1 MTPFTSNRAQS
12 VAAHGERKLIAGIRR
27 WLGRAS
33 PASPFG
39 IGDDCAVIPPTK
51 HHQLVTTDPVIWGQH
66 FDATV
71 SARAAGAKLLK
82 RNLSDIAAMGGRPVA
97 AVVSLALAPQ
107 TGVRW
112 LEQFYRGLAACALQ
126 HDVRIV
132 GGDITQGPAGFFG
145 AFLTLHGES
154 AGRLA
159 RRSLGEDG
167 RVVTRSGARAGDS
180 IYVTGSLGG
189 SLLGH
194 HHAFTPRLAEG
205 AWLAGRPEVRAMMD
219 VSDGLA
225 KDLDSLT
232 PDGLVPALD
241 AKAIPVSTA
250 ARRRARTTG
259 KTPLAHALGDGEDY
273 ELLIVV
279 RAATDRFER
288 DWRRRFPRL
297 KLSRLGRFVLK
308 NQLPAGALRLAD
320 YHGYEHLR

>member
-1 MTPFTSNRAQS
+1 MNPFTRIRAQS
-12 VAAHGERKLIAGIRR
+12 VAAHGERRLIAGIRA

-33 PASPFG
+33 PAAPFG

-51 HHQLVTTDPVIWGQH
+51 RHQLVTTDPVIWGQH

-97 AVVSLALAPQ
+97 AVVSLALAPD
-107 TGVRW
+107 TRVAW
-112 LEQFYRGLAACALQ
+112 LRDFYRGLAACARQ
-126 HDVRIV
+126 YRVKIV
-132 GGDITQGPAGFFG
+132 GGDITQGPKGFFG

-154 AGRLA
+154 IGR
-159 RRSLGEDG
+159 RI
-167 RVVTRSGARAGDS
+167 VTRRGARAGDS
-180 IYVTGSLGG
+180 IYVTGLLGG

-194 HHAFTPRLAEG
+194 HYKFSPRLAEG
-205 AWLAGRPEVRAMMD
+205 AWLAGRAEVRAMMD

-232 PDGLVPALD
+232 PTGLVPALE
-241 AKAIPVSTA
+241 ASAIPVSA
-250 ARRRARTTG
+250 AAGQRAKATKKR
-259 KTPLAHALGDGEDY
+259 PLAHALGDGEDY
-273 ELLIVV
+273 ELLIVI
-279 RAATDRFER
+279 RAGAAKFER
-288 DWRRRFPRL
+288 DWRKRFPTL
-297 KLSRLGRFVLK
+297 KLSRLGRFVRK

>member
-1 MTPFTSNRAQS
+1 MTPFTTQRAQS
-12 VAAHGERKLIAGIRR
+12 VAAHGERKLIHGIRR

-33 PASPFG
+33 PAAPFG

-51 HHQLVTTDPVIWGQH
+51 RHQLVTTDPVIWGQH
-66 FDATV
+66 FDGTV
-71 SARAAGAKLLK
+71 SARAVGAKLLK

-107 TGVRW
+107 TSIRW
-112 LEQFYRGLAACALQ
+112 LEQFYRGLAACALR

-154 AGRLA
+154 AGR
-159 RRSLGEDG
+159 
-167 RVVTRSGARAGDS
+167 RVVTRNGARAGDS
-180 IYVTGSLGG
+180 IYVTGALGG

-194 HHAFTPRLAEG
+194 HLSFTPRLAEG

-232 PDGLVPALD
+232 PGGLAPALD
-241 AKAIPVSTA
+241 TRAVPVSAA

-259 KTPLAHALGDGEDY
+259 ETPLAHALGDGEDY

-279 RAATDRFER
+279 RTGAGKFER
-288 DWRRRFPRL
+288 DWRKRFPQL
-297 KLSRLGRFVLK
+297 KLSRLGRFVRK

>member
-71 SARAAGAKLLK
+71 SARAVGAKLLK

-107 TGVRW
+107 TSVRW
-112 LEQFYRGLAACALQ
+112 LEQFYRGLAACALK
-126 HDVRIV
+126 HDVKIV

-154 AGRLA
+154 AG
-159 RRSLGEDG
+159 G
-167 RVVTRSGARAGDS
+167 RVVTRSGARVGDS

-194 HHAFTPRLAEG
+194 HHAFAPRLTEG
-205 AWLAGRPEVRAMMD
+205 AWLAGRSEVRAMMD

-225 KDLDSLT
+225 KDLNSLT
-232 PDGLVPALD
+232 PDGLVPALE
-241 AKAIPVSTA
+241 AKAIPVSAA
-250 ARRRARTTG
+250 ARRRARTTR

-279 RAATDRFER
+279 RAAAANFER
-288 DWRRRFPRL
+288 DWRKRFPKL
-297 KLSRLGRFVLK
+297 KLSRLGRFVRK